1 MEPTDSLPT
10 QADTVV
16 VGAGIV
22 GCNVAYQ
29 LTQLGREDV
38 VVVDWRR
45 GTPLPVVLDDAL
57 DVAARDVEEFAHA
70 GASVTPTT
78 REGGR

>member
-1 MEPTDSLPT
+1 MQTTERLPEE
-10 QADTVV
+10 AGTVV

-38 VVVDWRR
+38 VVVEE
-45 GTPLPVVLDDAL
+45 PPVV
-57 DVAARDVEEFAHA
+57 
-70 GASVTPTT
+70 GIGPWSTT
-78 REGGR
+78 TTSSRPSCVSW